1 MSYAQ
6 PNGFQPRRPL
16 LQRFAIEVGPLG
28 RLHLLCF
35 WSEKRRAEHSPA
47 CDPNGVRKQ
56 GLRSYP
62 VMFDL
67 PKLRPNHSTVHDGG
81 GKHYHLVLAFFEMHG
96 DESRL
101 RVTAMVM
108 KPTFPERD
116 AFDEQQVW
124 DRLTD
129 EI

>member
-1 MSYAQ
+1 MRS
-6 PNGFQPRRPL
+6 
-16 LQRFAIEVGPLG
+16 
-28 RLHLLCF
+28 
-35 WSEKRRAEHSPA
+35 
-47 CDPNGVRKQ
+47 DGVRKQ